1 MKRRC
6 MHNIQPF
13 NLPENQTERD
23 AAMRDLFKN
32 VAQQSANDLPE
43 EFRGGRENA
52 LNKLNQIRAVEYGKS
67 RNYLNGSVT
76 HLSPY
81 LRHGCITLEETVNF
95 VQAHFGLK
103 AEKLLFELAWRE
115 YWRNVWYAN
124 GEQILH
130 DLAAPK
136 VQLGFNPLPE
146 ELKTA
151 NTGLPCMDAF
161 IQALNEKGYL
171 HNHARMW
178 LASYL
183 VHWRNTDWRQAADW
197 MHHLLLDGDYASNHL
212 SWQWVASTFSSKP
225 YFFNKEN
232 LAKYSLNQFCEKCT
246 AKCPFDDSYSNL
258 EKKLFQSTVQ
268 APRRLTTSAAQ
279 DSKPAKDD
287 KTIVWIHD
295 EMLNPVHP
303 LMDAPH
309 EKIFIFDPNFYQA
322 WSILRL
328 QFIADCLAQIPKLS
342 IWVGVTSEVFA
353 HLNVQKIISQQTPN
367 TLIKAQ
373 AHGYQVEWVAE
384 KNVSSAASGDINN
397 LSSFSKFWKIASQDF
412 LKRNNGLIRF
422 VYPSHLYRF

>member
-32 VAQQSANDLPE
+32 VSQQIANDLPE

-67 RNYLNGSVT
+67 RNFLNGSVT

-81 LRHGCITLEETVNF
+81 LRHGCITLKETVNF

-124 GEQILH
+124 CEQILH
-130 DLAAPK
+130 DMAAPK

-183 VHWRNTDWRQAADW
+183 VHWRKTDWRQAADW

-258 EKKLFQSTVQ
+258 EKKLFQATVQ

-397 LSSFSKFWKIASQDF
+397 LYSFSKFWKIASQDF

>member
-1 MKRRC
+1 

-23 AAMRDLFKN
+23 AAMRGLFKN
-32 VAQQSANDLPE
+32 VAQPSANDLPE
-43 EFRGGRENA
+43 ELRGGRENA

-67 RNYLNGSVT
+67 RNFLNGSVT

-81 LRHGCITLEETVNF
+81 LRHGCITLKETVSF

-130 DLAAPK
+130 DMAAPK

-146 ELKTA
+146 EVKTA

-183 VHWRNTDWRQAADW
+183 VHWRKTDWRQAADW

-258 EKKLFQSTVQ
+258 EKKLFQATVQ

-279 DSKPAKDD
+279 DSKPAKGD

-303 LMDAPH
+303 IMDAPH

-384 KNVSSAASGDINN
+384 KNVSSAASGDIKN
-397 LSSFSKFWKIASQDF
+397 LSSFSKFWKNASQDF
-412 LKRNNGLIRF
+412 LKETLG
-422 VYPSHLYRF
+422 